1 MLSKFE
7 EEQQLNESKIYLCMK
22 LYCCTTP
29 SLPYIPLYEIVFI
42 VALAHPSLPKKEGPF
57 PQGRQRCSH
66 LCNTKSDDDD
76 DDDDEKD
83 DVGNGDDIEDG
94 VENDDGDD
102 IDDDGDDGGE
112 CRQRCSHLCNTKSV
126 PKKGEK
132 PSQKGGLC
140 LGLISILAFGLVI

>member
-7 EEQQLNESKIYLCMK
+7 EEQQLTESKINLCMK

-29 SLPYIPLYEIVFI
+29 SLPYIPLYEIVFE
-42 VALAHPSLPKKEGPF
+42 K
-57 PQGRQRCSH
+57 
-66 LCNTKSDDDD
+66 DDVCDGDD
-76 DDDDEKD
+76 IEDDVENDDDDEKD

-102 IDDDGDDGGE
+102 IDDDGDDGDE

-132 PSQKGGLC
+132 GGLC
-140 LGLISILAFGLVI
+140 SGLISILAFGLVICCLLRDGIVRVLGKS